1 MVVVRER
8 GDMDSVS
15 GIRERQVGLGVVRV
29 CVRELGCVKGSRE
42 GKRGGC

>member
-1 MVVVRER
+1 M
-8 GDMDSVS
+8 S
-15 GIRERQVGLGVVRV
+15 GVRERQVGLGVVRV